1 MRKILSIMLIAM
13 LALSPL
19 SAGGKKESKI
29 DNDISLVRT
38 RTGAEPDSLDPYK
51 SAAADTDAVMHNIY
65 RGLVDYNEK
74 GEIIPALATSWD
86 ISEDGRAY
94 TFHLRDDVLFHNG
107 EKFTSEDVVYWYE
120 RLAGLNGEEALYSKM
135 TMIESVKAVDENTV
149 EVKLESADAAFLPI
163 AKIALMPAGYTMS
176 ETKPVGA
183 GPYRFVSYTPGEKIV
198 MERFDEYYGEAPSIE
213 KAEFYIIS
221 DESAA
226 VTALESGQLDIAN
239 VSAVNAPVLER
250 DFDIYSFPQN
260 MVCLFALNNTVKPFD
275 DIRVRQAMNYA
286 INRDEIIQGAFDGY
300 GTPLY
305 TGFSPVMGFYYND
318 ALENYYPYDV
328 ERAKALLAVAGYPDG
343 FAVTITVPS
352 NYQPHI
358 DTAQIISEQLKK
370 VGVKAEIK
378 LVEWGAWLEDV
389 YSNAEYQTTVVGLA
403 GKLDPYDILL
413 RYTTTYRRN
422 FVRYSNTEYDE
433 IIKEAAD
440 ENDQEKRAELYKEA
454 EKLLTEDAVSVFTLD
469 PNLVVASR
477 RDLKGYTPYP
487 VNFMDLTKL
496 HYE

>member
-1 MRKILSIMLIAM
+1 
-13 LALSPL
+13 
-19 SAGGKKESKI
+19 
-29 DNDISLVRT
+29 
-38 RTGAEPDSLDPYK
+38 
-51 SAAADTDAVMHNIY
+51 
-65 RGLVDYNEK
+65 
-74 GEIIPALATSWD
+74 
-86 ISEDGRAY
+86 
-94 TFHLRDDVLFHNG
+94 
-107 EKFTSEDVVYWYE
+107 
-120 RLAGLNGEEALYSKM
+120 
-135 TMIESVKAVDENTV
+135 
-149 EVKLESADAAFLPI
+149 
-163 AKIALMPAGYTMS
+163 
-176 ETKPVGA
+176 
-183 GPYRFVSYTPGEKIV
+183 
-198 MERFDEYYGEAPSIE
+198 
-213 KAEFYIIS
+213 
-221 DESAA
+221 
-226 VTALESGQLDIAN
+226 
-239 VSAVNAPVLER
+239 
-250 DFDIYSFPQN
+250 
-260 MVCLFALNNTVKPFD
+260 
-275 DIRVRQAMNYA
+275 MNYA

-328 ERAKALLAVAGYPDG
+328 ERAKALLAEAGYPDG